1 MTESIMGVAEIR
13 TENSSAAVHGAD
25 QTGSVGTV
33 RKELLATIEALR
45 EIVEGAAKDA
55 ELERTL
61 PERAWAAMDKAN
73 LFSLKAPHEL
83 GGLEADPMLQMEAFE
98 RMAYFD
104 SSAGWTLM
112 VGAGDQFIAGGWASE
127 EALELIFDGRKMR
140 RGAVALAPSGKAT
153 PGDGGYKLSG
163 RWHFASALRHAEWEA
178 TGPMPQA
185 PADLVHFR

>member
-1 MTESIMGVAEIR
+1 MTSKQMERKMAVAEIR
-13 TENSSAAVHGAD
+13 TGDSSAPLHDAD

-33 RKELLATIEALR
+33 RKQLLASIETLR

-73 LFSLKAPHEL
+73 LFSLKAPREL

-112 VGAGDQFIAGGWASE
+112 VGAGDQFITGGWGPGE
-127 EALELIFDGRKMR
+127 TLDLIFYGRKMR
-140 RGAVALAPSGKAT
+140 RGSLTSP
-153 PGDGGYKLSG
+153 P
-163 RWHFASALRHAEWEA
+163 
-178 TGPMPQA
+178 
-185 PADLVHFR
+185 

>member
-25 QTGSVGTV
+25 RTGSVGTV

-73 LFSLKAPHEL
+73 LFSLKAPREL

-98 RMAYFD
+98 RMAYFG

-112 VGAGDQFIAGGWASE
+112 VGAGNQFLVGGWAPE

-140 RGAVALAPSGKAT
+140 RGAVALAPSGK
-153 PGDGGYKLSG
+153 
-163 RWHFASALRHAEWEA
+163 
-178 TGPMPQA
+178 
-185 PADLVHFR
+185 